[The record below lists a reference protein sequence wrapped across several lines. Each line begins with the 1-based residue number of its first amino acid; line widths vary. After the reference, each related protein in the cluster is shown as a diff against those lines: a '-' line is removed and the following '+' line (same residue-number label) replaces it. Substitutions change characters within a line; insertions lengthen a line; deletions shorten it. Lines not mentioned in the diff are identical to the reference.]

1 MENDNADSDDYYEIC
16 NENWTHDTFGE
27 LEYTQSLEK
36 NIIKQF
42 NKKESK
48 QNVFFCSDKP
58 QINKP
63 EDNKLNQNDM
73 NESGE
78 IHELK
83 KNINSKNLELNNNIY
98 ENDKNDEEIC
108 MLKDIYEELEKGN
121 KDNNKSHMTTSQAE
135 NDDEFIE
142 RDSCFYD
149 DGSPKKHNEN
159 FIKKIKLLNS
169 NNESDNMDSHSNIFN
184 MNDSDLYPWSN
195 LAKSGDYNYENYD
208 NEDNKLNTTNSK
220 DSIFENNKE
229 EVELYQKRKSVNLLG
244 KYKLNKIKLNDQ
256 ENDKENDQENDQE
269 YDQENDQENDIVNIL
284 NDNLK
289 EKIMFYSSINE
300 PNKKLI
306 RKDSD
311 YNYINESINK
321 DINYN
326 INNISNKCSNNASR
340 VNYDTSFY
348 ENFSSYN
355 KRNISLNESD
365 MFVKR
370 DQTNSVY
377 DNSLSSSIRMFSN
390 DEMTSTSKDNI
401 KIYEKNNVNNFEHQL
416 DSSNNKISYNSEKI
430 DTVLDSQDKI
440 DNEYTKSVD
449 NKKYNNSEKNSCKSS
464 DDNDSTCIHVDLNDE
479 ESWNETNNEDKKKKN
494 VKKGEKVKET
504 PKKKNII
511 PKKGV
516 VTILKDK
523 IIKPNKTK
531 INENSSNK
539 KKEKNQP
546 VILEEYK
553 NDTIL
558 KDLNAEL
565 CNQIKKLEN
574 EQDKVKKLEY
584 QLIAK
589 SAEIELEREEMR
601 NKMEDEKK
609 KMIKTIDEEKK
620 KWLKEKKRIENEV
633 EKQRNIIMNKR
644 KLKNDVAILKNKI
657 KELEEKIET
666 DKKQHKFIVDNLKK
680 KIEHLSIENDKLKME
695 LKLSDEYRTKMEKYQ
710 QNTIMK
716 LATTVAKE
724 KDKNLTDRNNKENDI
739 NEKNMLYSGNDYI
752 QKDLCSSDLENN
764 RKKEKN
770 REKGNVSKI
779 KDSEHK
785 KNRKENDIRKVLN
798 YLDQINDSDKTDS
811 SENSNEFKKIIKDQ
825 NKKIIQ
831 NELDIMYEYTSSD
844 SGNYKKCSN
853 IEDGYHD
860 IKLTKKKLLN
870 NDREEKGGKQKN
882 KQKITL
888 DKLFL
893 HEENKTK
900 QNLDSL
906 KKEEYINKNLQ
917 KMKCLINKNKDKLIN
932 DKRQI
937 QEDEMSLAASEY
949 YKNFKDRFFESCN
962 DEKNDNN
969 YTFLKDQEIQK
980 KSMPYNKPSQ
990 LKTENTPKSS
1000 IPILNDNSDTT
1011 NLSTC
1016 NKYVNNMNKINRGN
1030 KSSDNAINSF
1040 QSSNEM
1046 KIEKNINKGEYT
1058 NDSNVHS
1065 SDTSVYLP
1073 NNIYPKHLGNES
1085 MSSSSNMNKDISK
1098 LNNDNDI
1105 FFDNNLKY
1113 ENDSKNKTPNNSDHN
1128 LNPFGKHWDFIIN
1141 FNFDELFN
1149 ICEHVIESIFSSSKK
1164 IKYRQAFVDGKVET
1178 LFEDGLKIIEKNKN
1192 KKIIDPTN
1200 IVIYLYPSKDYRAT
1214 FPNSYTLFRF
1224 VNKGIY
1230 QVNIPGKCQL
1240 NKFPNGQIDCKY
1252 NDGHMQI
1259 LFCDGRKKEI
1269 LPNKEEYAILRNG
1282 VIKRL
1287 N

>member
-1 MENDNADSDDYYEIC
+1 MENDSADSDDYYEIC

-36 NIIKQF
+36 NIRKQF

-48 QNVFFCSDKP
+48 QNVFFCSDKT
-58 QINKP
+58 QINKS
-63 EDNKLNQNDM
+63 EDKKLNQNDM
-73 NESGE
+73 KESDE

-83 KNINSKNLELNNNIY
+83 ENIDPKNLELNNIIY
-98 ENDKNDEEIC
+98 ENDKKKFKAQILKGMISKSNDKNDEEIC

-121 KDNNKSHMTTSQAE
+121 KDNNKIHMTTSQGE
-135 NDDEFIE
+135 NDDESIE

-149 DGSPKKHNEN
+149 DGSPKKHNKS
-159 FIKKIKLLNS
+159 FIKKVKLLNS

-184 MNDSDLYPWSN
+184 MNDSDLYPWN
-195 LAKSGDYNYENYD
+195 TLAKSGDYNYENYD

-229 EVELYQKRKSVNLLG
+229 VELYQKRKSANLSG
-244 KYKLNKIKLNDQ
+244 KYKLNQIKL
-256 ENDKENDQENDQE
+256 
-269 YDQENDQENDIVNIL
+269 NDQENDIVNIL
-284 NDNLK
+284 NDNLND
-289 EKIMFYSSINE
+289 KIMFYSSINE
-300 PNKKLI
+300 SNKKII

-321 DINYN
+321 DTNYN
-326 INNISNKCSNNASR
+326 INNIPNKYSNNASI

-348 ENFSSYN
+348 EKFSSYN
-355 KRNISLNESD
+355 KRNINLNESY
-365 MFVKR
+365 MFMKR
-370 DQTNSVY
+370 DQTNSPY
-377 DNSLSSSIRMFSN
+377 NNSLSSSIRIFSN
-390 DEMTSTSKDNI
+390 DEMTSKSKDNI
-401 KIYEKNNVNNFEHQL
+401 KIYEKNKANNFEHQL
-416 DSSNNKISYNSEKI
+416 DLSNNKIGYNSEKI
-430 DTVLDSQDKI
+430 DTVLDQQDKI
-440 DNEYTKSVD
+440 DNEYTKSVN
-449 NKKYNNSEKNSCKSS
+449 NKKYNNYEKNSCKSS
-464 DDNDSTCIHVDLNDE
+464 YDNDSTCIQVDLNDE
-479 ESWNETNNEDKKKKN
+479 ESWNEINNDDKKKKD

-504 PKKKNII
+504 PKKKYII
-511 PKKGV
+511 PKKGI

-523 IIKPNKTK
+523 IIKPNKRK

-558 KDLNAEL
+558 KELNAEL

-620 KWLKEKKRIENEV
+620 KWIKEKKRIENEV
-633 EKQRNIIMNKR
+633 EKQRSIIMNKR

-680 KIEHLSIENDKLKME
+680 KIEHISIENDKLKME
-695 LKLSDEYRTKMEKYQ
+695 LKLSDEYRTKMEIYQ

-724 KDKNLTDRNNKENDI
+724 KDKNVTDRNNKENDI
-739 NEKNMLYSGNDYI
+739 NEKNILYSGNDYV
-752 QKDLCSSDLENN
+752 QKDRCSSDLENN

-779 KDSEHK
+779 KGSEHK
-785 KNRKENDIRKVLN
+785 KKREENDIRKVLN

-811 SENSNEFKKIIKDQ
+811 SENSNEFKKIINDQ

-831 NELDIMYEYTSSD
+831 NELDIMYEYTSND
-844 SGNYKKCSN
+844 SENYKNCSN
-853 IEDGYHD
+853 TEDGYHD

-870 NDREEKGGKQKN
+870 NDREGKGGKQKN

-888 DKLFL
+888 DKLFI

-900 QNLDSL
+900 QNLDSI

-949 YKNFKDRFFESCN
+949 YKNFKDRFFENCN

-980 KSMPYNKPSQ
+980 KSMPYNKTLQ
-990 LKTENTPKSS
+990 LKTENNSKSS
-1000 IPILNDNSDTT
+1000 IPISNDNSDTT

-1016 NKYVNNMNKINRGN
+1016 NNYLNNMNKINRGN
-1030 KSSDNAINSF
+1030 KSSDNAINYF
-1040 QSSNEM
+1040 QGQNEM

-1098 LNNDNDI
+1098 LNNNNDI
-1105 FFDNNLKY
+1105 FFDKNNLKY
-1113 ENDSKNKTPNNSDHN
+1113 ENDSKNKAPNNSDHN
-1128 LNPFGKHWDFIIN
+1128 LNPFGKHWNFIIN

-1149 ICEHVIESIFSSSKK
+1149 ICENVIESIFSSSKK

-1178 LFEDGLKIIEKNKN
+1178 LFDDGLKIIEKNKN

-1252 NDGHMQI
+1252 NDGHVQI

>member
-1 MENDNADSDDYYEIC
+1 MENDSANSDDYYDIC
-16 NENWTHDTFGE
+16 NENWTPDTFGE

-36 NIIKQF
+36 NIRKQI

-48 QNVFFCSDKP
+48 QNVFFCSDKT
-58 QINKP
+58 QI
-63 EDNKLNQNDM
+63 NQNDM

-78 IHELK
+78 IYELK
-83 KNINSKNLELNNNIY
+83 ENVDSSNFELNNSNIY
-98 ENDKNDEEIC
+98 ENDKTNVKAQILKGVITKSNDKNDEEIC

-135 NDDEFIE
+135 NDDESID

-149 DGSPKKHNEN
+149 DASPKKHNES
-159 FIKKIKLLNS
+159 FIKKVKLLNS

-184 MNDSDLYPWSN
+184 MNDSDLYSWSN
-195 LAKSGDYNYENYD
+195 LAKSGDYNYD
-208 NEDNKLNTTNSK
+208 NEDNKLKITNSK
-220 DSIFENNKE
+220 DSIFESNKE
-229 EVELYQKRKSVNLLG
+229 DQELYQKKKSVSFFG
-244 KYKLNKIKLNDQ
+244 KHKLNKIKLSEQ
-256 ENDKENDQENDQE
+256 ENE
-269 YDQENDQENDIVNIL
+269 IVNIL
-284 NDNLK
+284 NDNLNDK
-289 EKIMFYSSINE
+289 MVFYSNINE
-300 PNKKLI
+300 SNKKII

-321 DINYN
+321 DTNYN
-326 INNISNKCSNNASR
+326 INNISNTHSNNSSR
-340 VNYDTSFY
+340 INYDTSFY
-348 ENFSSYN
+348 DKFSSYD
-355 KRNISLNESD
+355 KRNISINESD
-365 MFVKR
+365 MFIKSS
-370 DQTNSVY
+370 QNNSAY
-377 DNSLSSSIRMFSN
+377 NNSLNSSIRIFSN
-390 DEMTSTSKDNI
+390 DDMTTTRKDKINI
-401 KIYEKNNVNNFEHQL
+401 SEKNDVNNVEHQL
-416 DSSNNKISYNSEKI
+416 DSSNNKTDYDSEKVDPI
-430 DTVLDSQDKI
+430 LDPQDK
-440 DNEYTKSVD
+440 NRNSYTKSVD
-449 NKKYNNSEKNSCKSS
+449 NKKNNNSEIKSCKSS
-464 DDNDSTCIHVDLNDE
+464 DDNDSTSIHVDLNDE
-479 ESWNETNNEDKKKKN
+479 ESWNEINNEDQKKKDI
-494 VKKGEKVKET
+494 KKGEKVK
-504 PKKKNII
+504 PGKKKKNII
-511 PKKGV
+511 SKKGI

-531 INENSSNK
+531 TNENSSNN
-539 KKEKNQP
+539 KKEKDQSDD
-546 VILEEYK
+546 LEEYK
-553 NDTIL
+553 NDTRL
-558 KDLNAEL
+558 KELNNEL

-574 EQDKVKKLEY
+574 EQGKVKKLEY

-601 NKMEDEKK
+601 NKMEDERKQ
-609 KMIKTIDEEKK
+609 MIKTIDDEKK

-633 EKQRNIIMNKR
+633 EKQRSIIMNKR

-657 KELEEKIET
+657 KELEEKIEA

-680 KIEHLSIENDKLKME
+680 KIEYLSIDNEKLKME

-724 KDKNLTDRNNKENDI
+724 KDKNATDKKNKENDI
-739 NEKNMLYSGNDYI
+739 NEKNTLYSGNEYI
-752 QKDLCSSDLENN
+752 QRDINYSDLENN

-770 REKGNVSKI
+770 KGKGNVGKTKS
-779 KDSEHK
+779 SEHK
-785 KNRKENDIRKVLN
+785 KKEKENDIRKVLN
-798 YLDQINDSDKTDS
+798 YLDQINHSDKTDS
-811 SENSNEFKKIIKDQ
+811 SENSNEFKKIINDQ

-844 SGNYKKCSN
+844 SDNYKNCSTK
-853 IEDGYHD
+853 EDDYHA

-917 KMKCLINKNKDKLIN
+917 KMKCLANENKDKLIN

-937 QEDEMSLAASEY
+937 QDDEMSLAASEY
-949 YKNFKDRFFESCN
+949 YKNFKDRFFDNCN
-962 DEKNDNN
+962 DEKKENN
-969 YTFLKDQEIQK
+969 PI
-980 KSMPYNKPSQ
+980 
-990 LKTENTPKSS
+990 SS
-1000 IPILNDNSDTT
+1000 IPILNDNSTATSLSACT
-1011 NLSTC
+1011 N
-1016 NKYVNNMNKINRGN
+1016 NVNNMNKINRRN
-1030 KSSDNAINSF
+1030 KPSDKVINSF
-1040 QSSNEM
+1040 QDKNEM
-1046 KIEKNINKGEYT
+1046 KIEKNINNDEYGNT
-1058 NDSNVHS
+1058 SNVHS
-1065 SDTSVYLP
+1065 SDTSVYLL
-1073 NNIYPKHLGNES
+1073 NNIYPKYIGNES
-1085 MSSSSNMNKDISK
+1085 MSSNSNMNRDISK
-1098 LNNDNDI
+1098 RNNDNNI
-1105 FFDNNLKY
+1105 SFDNNSLKC
-1113 ENDSKNKTPNNSDHN
+1113 ENDSKNNPPNNNDHN

-1149 ICEHVIESIFSSSKK
+1149 ICENVIESIFSSSKK

-1178 LFEDGLKIIEKNKN
+1178 LFDDGLKIIEKNKN

-1252 NDGHMQI
+1252 NDGHVQI